1 MDIFP
6 ESTDLQDEDPE
17 TFVRKR
23 TRIFTFSQLRTLKL
37 PKSYILY
44 MHGIIF
50 PFLLGISNSYKQFRA
65 LSSST

>member
-1 MDIFP
+1 MS
-6 ESTDLQDEDPE
+6 ESIDFQDEDPG

-23 TRIFTFSQLRTLKL
+23 IGIFTFSQLRTPKL

-44 MHGIIF
+44 IDGIIS
-50 PFLLGISNSYKQFRA
+50 PFLLGISNNYKQFGA